1 MLNFRLLITY
11 SIVCLT
17 NKPYINCCIGFSL
30 KWIVFFMTNSVYF
43 GKVFRFSFFLGQCG
57 GSDFLG
63 QCGDSDYFWDSV
75 EVRISRESVEIQII
89 FGTVWKFRLLF
100 GQCRSSLNI
109 RMVQDN
115 ADSPRKLLKW

>member
-1 MLNFRLLITY
+1 
-11 SIVCLT
+11 
-17 NKPYINCCIGFSL
+17 
-30 KWIVFFMTNSVYF
+30 MTNSVYF

-75 EVRISRESVEIQII
+75 EVRISRESVEII
-89 FGTVWKFRLLF
+89 FGTVWKFRLLL